1 MIVDG
6 KQRRAGIP
14 LQIRFPDDG
23 ELKKRVEERAK
34 ANNRSLNAEIM
45 HLLELNLDPN
55 TKVMKAEDIHDMI
68 LGDHN
73 VTLADLEARLQKV
86 EDHLGFGPKSAKGRK
101 GK

>member
-1 MIVDG
+1 MVVDG

-23 ELKKRVEERAK
+23 ELKARLEERAK
-34 ANNRSLNAEIM
+34 ANNRSLNAEIL

-68 LGDHN
+68 LSDHN
-73 VTLADLEARLQKV
+73 VALSDLEARLQRV
-86 EDHLGFGPKSAKGRK
+86 EDHLGFGSEPAKNN
-101 GK
+101 